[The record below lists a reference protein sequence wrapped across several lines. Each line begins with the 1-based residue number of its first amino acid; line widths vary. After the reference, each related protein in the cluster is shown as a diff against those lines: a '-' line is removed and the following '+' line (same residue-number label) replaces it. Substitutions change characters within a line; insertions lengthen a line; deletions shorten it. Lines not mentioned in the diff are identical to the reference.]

1 MSGSTMRRGAKLTL
15 GGVGI
20 AICIPW
26 LAHGLQNPN
35 APWLHTTPIVDDLV
49 VLSAPAHKAQSGWA
63 IQVGAY
69 GHADA
74 AGGQLTLLA
83 QRQPDLLGSA
93 MPIVEPVDLPGG
105 KRLFRARFGIFSR
118 QDADVLCDR
127 LRNRGVACMVMA
139 DASAPQPPIAEA
151 AVPAGTDA
159 SPIPPVNPSAATPP
173 LARPAPVSQPAV
185 QPVQVAKVDRIQT
198 LDDTAL
204 ADLRGGFFLAGG
216 VQFDFGA
223 SVRTMVNGQL
233 ALQSTVQWTQGG
245 LMVQHVA
252 GPGTTPI
259 PPSQLAELFGGNA
272 GAQMGVTIPGQSGS
286 TAVLTNLASGQ
297 IQNVL
302 MNTANNQT
310 ATQNTDVLL
319 TIYNLPQ
326 LQQLV
331 SQQLLSARLA
341 SDAAAANLINR

>member
-1 MSGSTMRRGAKLTL
+1 AT
-15 GGVGI
+15 
-20 AICIPW
+20 
-26 LAHGLQNPN
+26 
-35 APWLHTTPIVDDLV
+35 
-49 VLSAPAHKAQSGWA
+49 
-63 IQVGAY
+63 
-69 GHADA
+69 
-74 AGGQLTLLA
+74 
-83 QRQPDLLGSA
+83 
-93 MPIVEPVDLPGG
+93 PIVEPVDLPGG
-105 KRLFRARFGIFSR
+105 KRLFRARFGTFSR
-118 QDADVLCDR
+118 LDADALCGQ
-127 LRNRGVACMVMA
+127 LRKRGVACMIMA

-151 AVPAGTDA
+151 AAPTGTDA
-159 SPIPPVNPSAATPP
+159 SPVPPASPLAATPP
-173 LARPAPVSQPAV
+173 PGPAPVA
-185 QPVQVAKVDRIQT
+185 QPVQIAKADRIQA
-198 LDDTAL
+198 LADTAL
-204 ADLRGGFFLAGG
+204 ADMRGGFFLAGG

-245 LMVQHVA
+245 LVVQHVA

-326 LQQLV
+326 LQQQV
-331 SQQLLSARLA
+331 
-341 SDAAAANLINR
+341 

>member
-1 MSGSTMRRGAKLTL
+1 MSGGTMRRGAKLTL
-15 GGVGI
+15 GGVVI

-26 LAHGLQNPN
+26 LAHGLQNPD
-35 APWLHTTPIVDDLV
+35 APWLHATPIVDDLV
-49 VLSAPAHKAQSGWA
+49 VLSAPAEKAQPGWA

-69 GHADA
+69 GQADA
-74 AGGQLTLLA
+74 ASGQLTLLA
-83 QRQPDLLGSA
+83 QRQSDLLGSA
-93 MPIVEPVDLPGG
+93 TPIVESVDLPGG
-105 KRLFRARFGIFSR
+105 KRLFRARFGTFSR
-118 QDADVLCDR
+118 LDADALCEQ
-127 LRNRGVACMVMA
+127 LRKRGVACMIMA

-151 AVPAGTDA
+151 AAPTGTDA
-159 SPIPPVNPSAATPP
+159 SPVPPASPLAATPP
-173 LARPAPVSQPAV
+173 PVRPAPVA
-185 QPVQVAKVDRIQT
+185 QPVQIAKADRIQA
-198 LDDTAL
+198 LADTAL
-204 ADLRGGFFLAGG
+204 ADMRGGFFLAGG

-245 LMVQHVA
+245 LVVQHVA

-326 LQQLV
+326 LQQQV

-341 SDAAAANLINR
+341 NDAAAANMINR